1 MSRKAQ
7 SNITSIDDAAAVR
20 WLASMTE
27 GARARSVAV
36 PTQEAIARVRLQVM
50 NGIATPKATRRIAA

>member
-1 MSRKAQ
+1 MTRKAQ
-7 SNITSIDDAAAVR
+7 PNITSIDDAAAVR

-27 GARARSVAV
+27 GARTRSLASPSPDAVARMR
-36 PTQEAIARVRLQVM
+36 IRVM